1 MTRRRKPMEE
11 NTEMEI
17 LETLEETTSE
27 EEVVELQL
35 QEPEPEPTIEKS
47 LPQNVIFL
55 GEEDKRLLKKFNS
68 HIVKKLGLQ
77 RTRSVKV

>member
-17 LETLEETTSE
+17 LETLEEITSE
-27 EEVVELQL
+27 ELVVELQP
-35 QEPEPEPTIEKS
+35 QESEPEPTIEKS

>member
-17 LETLEETTSE
+17 FETLEETTSE
-27 EEVVELQL
+27 EVAVELQL
-35 QEPEPEPTIEKS
+35 QEPEPTVEKS

-55 GEEDKRLLKKFNS
+55 GEEDRRLLKKFNS